1 MGFPHSSV
9 GKESACNAGDLCLI
23 PGSGRPLEKEMAIHS
38 SILAWRI
45 TWTEDPGKLWSIWS
59 WRVWQAWSAQVTFF
73 FCTSDFAH
81 QLWPSIHKTKPK
93 AAKIYKKKKFFFQKR
108 MVLEIQPGF
117 RFWGCGYF
125 CGCFLGSTVSIKQK
139 KTPKLD
145 PSSSSVPWAVYQQN
159 SWDPKLWDLGP
170 S

>member
-1 MGFPHSSV
+1 MVKNNKNKLP
-9 GKESACNAGDLCLI
+9 AGAGELRVAGSI
-23 PGSGRPLEKEMAIHS
+23 SGSGRPLEKEMAIHS

-45 TWTEDPGKLWSIWS
+45 TWTEDPGRLWSIWS
-59 WRVWQAWSAQVTFF
+59 WRVWQAWSDFAQAA
-73 FCTSDFAH
+73 AH
-81 QLWPSIHKTKPK
+81 QLWPSIHKTKLK
-93 AAKIYKKKKFFFQKR
+93 AAKIYKKKKKKKKR
-108 MVLEIQPGF
+108 MVLEIQTGF

-125 CGCFLGSTVSIKQK
+125 CGCFLGSTISIKHK